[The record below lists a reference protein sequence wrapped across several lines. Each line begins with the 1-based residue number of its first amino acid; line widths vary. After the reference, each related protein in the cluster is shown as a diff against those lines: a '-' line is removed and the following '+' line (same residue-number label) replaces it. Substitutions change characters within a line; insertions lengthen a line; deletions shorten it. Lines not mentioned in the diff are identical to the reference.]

1 MPKVPRYRNFSRE
14 FKLKVIAR
22 LDAGEGG
29 SDLARKLSIKRSLI
43 YRWRDSFRRGGP
55 LALRPKRGRPK
66 KTEAL
71 TMAVQRGVNAK
82 ANDLSDAGHQIA
94 LLEAKIGR
102 QQLEHRR
109 ETLPHLGDGRQRSLS
124 LTSLYDRTITV
135 VSTD

>member
-102 QQLEHRR
+102 QQLDLDFFRQALQRVEVSRR
-109 ETLPHLGDGRQRSLS
+109 PNERSGVTAS
-124 LTSLYDRTITV
+124 SSKSRR
-135 VSTD
+135 

>member
-66 KTEAL
+66 KAEAL

-82 ANDLSDAGHQIA
+82 ANDLSDAEHQIA

-102 QQLEHRR
+102 QQLDLDFFRQALQRVEVSRR
-109 ETLPHLGDGRQRSLS
+109 PNERSGVTAS
-124 LTSLYDRTITV
+124 SSKSRR
-135 VSTD
+135 